1 MRIKNI
7 LFSQNPPQ
15 NFDKSPYAEL
25 TKKYNVKVNFFKFFQ
40 SEEITTDQFRKKRVN
55 ISDYT
60 AVIMTSKKVVD
71 HFFSLMQQTRIPL
84 SAELHFYCINEAVA
98 FYLQKYIVFR
108 KRKIFYGNGEQEDLL
123 KLLSENKEEKYL
135 FPCGEETIAN
145 AFSDMMD
152 QYEITY
158 KKIEVYR
165 NSYADLHPLKI
176 DEGAYDLL
184 VFFSPH
190 GVDAFKQTYPQF
202 EQGDIQIGAL
212 GTQVVEKAQQ
222 SGLRVDVC
230 APTPEHASIF
240 SAIDSMLQK
249 TNGRRR

>member
-25 TKKYNVKVNFFKFFQ
+25 TKKYSVKVNFFKFFQ
-40 SEEITTDQFRKKRVN
+40 SEEITIDQFRKKRVN
-55 ISDYT
+55 IADYT
-60 AVIMTSKKVVD
+60 AIIMTSKKVVD
-71 HFFSLMQQTRIPL
+71 HFFSLMQQMKVSL

-108 KRKIFYGNGEQEDLL
+108 KRKIFYGKGEQEDLL
-123 KLLSENKEEKYL
+123 KLLEENKDEKYL
-135 FPCGEETIAN
+135 FPCGVETIAN

-152 QYEITY
+152 QRKIAY
-158 KKIEVYR
+158 KKIEIYHIF
-165 NSYADLHPLKI
+165 YADLRPLKI
-176 DEGAYDLL
+176 NEGAYDLL

-190 GVDAFKQTYPQF
+190 GVDAFVQTYPDF

-212 GTQVVEKAQQ
+212 GTQVVEKVQQ
-222 SGLRVDVC
+222 EGLRVDVC

-240 SAIDSMLQK
+240 SAIDSLLQK
-249 TNGRRR
+249 TNGRKR

>member
-40 SEEITTDQFRKKRVN
+40 SEEITVEQFRKKRVN
-55 ISDYT
+55 VRDYT
-60 AVIMTSKKVVD
+60 AIILTSKTVVD
-71 HFFSLMQQTRIPL
+71 YFFSLMQKMKVSIP
-84 SAELHFYCINEAVA
+84 AEWHFYCINEAVA

-108 KRKIFYGNGEQEDLL
+108 KRKVFYGKGDQEDLL
-123 KLLSENKEEKYL
+123 RLLEENDEKYL
-135 FPCGEETIAN
+135 FPCGMESIAN
-145 AFSDMMD
+145 AFSDVMD
-152 QYEITY
+152 SRRIVY
-158 KKIEVYR
+158 KKIEIYHIV
-165 NSYADLHPLKI
+165 YADIRQLGL
-176 DEGAYDLL
+176 DQGVYDML

-190 GVDAFKQTYPQF
+190 GVDAFRQTYPDF
-202 EQGDIQIGAL
+202 DQGDILIGAL
-212 GTQVVEKAQQ
+212 GTQVVEKVQQ
-222 SGLRVDVC
+222 EGLRADVC

-240 SAIDSMLQK
+240 SAIDSLLQK